1 MGYINFKEEKYKAK
15 NQLQNRLSNNKKLF
29 DELVKSRDLPKT
41 YMPDREYSFKKFS
54 NKHFGGGKILGEEEF
69 IEISNIDIICSI
81 FTNCTFGN
89 VKFKNC
95 SFIGCKF
102 NECNFESGGVLFEN
116 CTFFKEE
123 SEKKPSLNRFDNFSC
138 EFYKCNIYSK
148 FDGCILSYLIFDK
161 CLIHNTFFN
170 LSDMS
175 SLMVVNSEFK
185 RIRIQDC
192 DLSGSKIIDTYIV
205 DLDFTDKMKTKF
217 DQKTFFDKIKLRKN
231 NRDEYEG
238 IYMTYETIADKFK
251 ENSLNNNFGE
261 YYYLAKKTERSVLDF
276 TPKMASY
283 LYWATCGYEERAI
296 NSIVF
301 SLIIMIVFGILYSI
315 FGIEI
320 DDTNTVISLM
330 RYNIY
335 NYREI
340 FACLKEGIIL
350 SVNLFSG
357 VGANESIPVNLSE
370 IIASFEIV
378 FGVIMMGIGT
388 GTVVRKLVR

>member
-1 MGYINFKEEKYKAK
+1 M
-15 NQLQNRLSNNKKLF
+15 
-29 DELVKSRDLPKT
+29 KSRDLPKT
-41 YMPDREYSFKKFS
+41 YIPDKEYSFKEFS

-69 IEISNIDIICSI
+69 IEITNSDIICSI

-89 VKFKNC
+89 VKFKDC

-116 CTFFKEE
+116 CTFFKKE

-148 FDGCILSYLIFDK
+148 FDGCILSYLIFDE

-175 SLMVVNSEFK
+175 SVMIINSEFK
-185 RIRIQDC
+185 RIRIEDC
-192 DLSGSKIIDTYIV
+192 DLSGIKIIDTYIV

-217 DQKTFFDKIKLRKN
+217 DQKTFFDKIKLRKK

-261 YYYLAKKTERSVLDF
+261 YYYLAKKTERSVVSF
-276 TPKMASY
+276 TSKMTSY
-283 LYWATCGYEERAI
+283 LYWATCGYGERPI

-301 SLIIMIVFGILYSI
+301 SLVVIIIFAFLYSI
-315 FGIEI
+315 LGIKI
-320 DDTNTVISLM
+320 DDTIVTVIKY
-330 RYNIY
+330 RIYEYN
-335 NYREI
+335 EI
-340 FACLKEGIIL
+340 FSCLKEEFLL

-357 VGANESIPVNLSE
+357 VGANESIPINLSE
-370 IIASFEIV
+370 AIASIEIL

>member
-1 MGYINFKEEKYKAK
+1 MGYVNFKEERFKAK
-15 NQLQNRLSNNKKLF
+15 NQLKERRENNKKLF
-29 DELVKSRDLPKT
+29 DKLVKSRDLPNA
-41 YMPDREYSFKKFS
+41 YIPDKEYSFKEF
-54 NKHFGGGKILGEEEF
+54 NDKHFGGGKILGGEEF
-69 IEISNIDIICSI
+69 IEIANRDIICSI

-89 VKFKNC
+89 IKFKNC

-102 NECNFESGGVLFEN
+102 NECDFESGGVLFEN
-116 CTFFKEE
+116 CTFLKAE

-148 FDGCILSYLIFDK
+148 FDGCILSYSIFDK
-161 CLIHNTFFN
+161 CLIHNTFFD
-170 LSDMS
+170 LSDM
-175 SLMVVNSEFK
+175 NSVIIINSQFK
-185 RIRIQDC
+185 RIRIEDC
-192 DLSGSKIIDTYIV
+192 DLSGSKVIDTYIV

-217 DQKTFFDKIKLRKN
+217 DQKTFFDKIKLRKKD
-231 NRDEYEG
+231 RDEYEG

-251 ENSLNNNFGE
+251 DNSLVNNFGE
-261 YYYLAKKTERSVLDF
+261 YYYLAKKTERKALDF
-276 TPKMASY
+276 LPKLSSY
-283 LYWATCGYEERAI
+283 LYCATCGYGERPI

-301 SLIIMIVFGILYSI
+301 SIVMIIIFGVIYSI
-315 FGIEI
+315 FGIEL
-320 DDTNTVISLM
+320 DDTNTIIFLM
-330 RYNIY
+330 KYNIY
-335 NYREI
+335 DYREI

-370 IIASFEIV
+370 VIASFEIL